1 MGALL
6 KILVILL
13 ALAGGGGAYVYTSYV
28 KPLSALQVQPAGVE
42 PISMDPMVLRVSVDI
57 VNPGKPV
64 RLPGADMNLYI
75 GDKFIGKGKLSSEV
89 VQSGSTR
96 LYADITLDKDAMMEI
111 MGTSGGEQQ
120 MFVDG
125 TLYLKVLSFN
135 LKVPIPRVPVPG
147 GLDISALAAG
157 EASALA
163 EIMPLLMEYR
173 GQKLGDVLVSEDF
186 KRKYKE
192 RTGEDLTEAEI
203 QEIIQ
208 TFGKEALDKTIDEL
222 MAGGYMQ

>member
-1 MGALL
+1 ML

-13 ALAGGGGAYVYTSYV
+13 VIAGGGGAYVYTSYV

-57 VNPGKPV
+57 VNPGKSV

-75 GDKFIGKGKLSSEV
+75 GDKFIGKGKLSSQV

-96 LYADITLDKDAMMEI
+96 LHADITLDKDAMMEI
-111 MGTSGGEQQ
+111 MGTFGGEQQ

-125 TLYLKVLSFN
+125 TLYIKVLSFN
-135 LKVPIPRVPVPG
+135 LNVPIPRVPVPG

-157 EASALA
+157 EAPALS
-163 EIMPLLMEYR
+163 EIMSLLMEYR
-173 GQKLGDVLVSEDF
+173 GQKLGDVLASDDF
-186 KRKYKE
+186 KRKYRE
-192 RTGEDLTEAEI
+192 RTGKDLTEAEVR
-203 QEIIQ
+203 ELVRA
-208 TFGKEALDKTIDEL
+208 FGKEALDKTIEEL